1 MLENVSSIQS
11 IDNFSLINQ
20 TVVKNVKN
28 DILHYYSNLILSIL
42 IKYKE
47 DIEKRVLTNYI
58 LCQKSQLLAV
68 RILAIENLNTDAVNF
83 DELKNL

>member
-28 DILHYYSNLILSIL
+28 DNYIIIHNLILKHSD
-42 IKYKE
+42 KVQPGYRK
-47 DIEKRVLTNYI
+47 KRVLTNYI
-58 LCQKSQLLAV
+58 LCQKSQCLPL
-68 RILAIENLNTDAVNF
+68 EF
-83 DELKNL
+83 